1 MAKKRE
7 ELRAKKQL
15 PPGMTKMD
23 ESERVATLEQ
33 LQSTKREL
41 QTMLESLPI
50 SMRSENLRNQKREL
64 EERLNDV
71 ERNITTFSRKVVFI
85 QDG

>member
-1 MAKKRE
+1 
-7 ELRAKKQL
+7 
-15 PPGMTKMD
+15 
-23 ESERVATLEQ
+23 
-33 LQSTKREL
+33 
-41 QTMLESLPI
+41 MLESLPI